1 MARHHR
7 ENEVRRIAGKALVLP
22 LILLA
27 VSAQGVTEES
37 PNALSPASTPAV
49 NSQALADQVRAIFSA
64 KCVKCHGAD
73 LERPKGKF
81 GYVLDLARVAANPKM
96 IVPGKPAQSEL
107 YQLVLHNEMPDP
119 KGGIPPLTPAQK
131 DIVKQW
137 IEAGAPANLSTENA
151 PAAQPLTLGR
161 RIIRDIGQFH
171 PPSSHFPI
179 ALLIVALPAEIMW
192 ALTRKPS
199 WKATVRFCVM
209 LGAVG
214 AVITATLGWC
224 DAASLSFTGDSAW
237 VLEWHRW
244 FGTATAVWAVLTAG
258 LSEFAHKRGNSRGL
272 PLRFPVN
279 AADRDYF
286 GERCR
291 LSRRF
296 VDLRAESL
304 RLVNPPAG
312 CNL

>member
-1 MARHHR
+1 
-7 ENEVRRIAGKALVLP
+7 VSRIAGKALILP

-27 VSAQGVTEES
+27 VSAQGVNKEL
-37 PNALSPASTPAV
+37 PNALSLASQPAF
-49 NSQALADQVRAIFSA
+49 NSQALAGQVHAIFA
-64 KCVKCHGAD
+64 MKCVECHGAD
-73 LERPKGKF
+73 IERPKGKF
-81 GYVLDLARVAANPKM
+81 GYVLDLARVAGNPKM

-107 YQLVLHNEMPDP
+107 YQLVLHNEMPNP

-137 IEAGAPANLSTENA
+137 IEAGAPADVSDGNA
-151 PAAQPLTLGR
+151 PATKPLTLGR
-161 RIIRDIGQFH
+161 RVIRDIGQFH

-179 ALLIVALPAEIMW
+179 ALLIVALPAEVMW

-209 LGAVG
+209 LGAAG

-224 DAASLSFTGDSAW
+224 DAASLSFTGTSAL

-258 LSEFAHKRGNSRGL
+258 LSELAHRRGNSRGL
-272 PLRFPVN
+272 RYGF
-279 AADRDYF
+279 
-286 GERCR
+286 R
-291 LSRRF
+291 LTLLTGI
-296 VDLRAESL
+296 V
-304 RLVNPPAG
+304 LVNVAG
-312 CNL
+312 YLGASLIYGLNHYTW